1 MTKRPKVLLLG
12 DSIRMSYQPLVTEML
27 KDAADV
33 VGPDDNCAF
42 TLWTLHSIERW
53 LGDAGAPDI
62 VHWNNG
68 IHDSGHNPERSPVQ
82 IPLQTYATTIEYLLQ
97 TLQAA
102 GAKVIWA
109 TTTPV
114 HPDRPFD
121 TDQWAWRNEEIDA
134 YNAAALEIMSRYD
147 VPVNDLHAVVAADPD
162 TYLSEDQLHLSEA
175 GVQKCAEAV
184 VVAVRSALAEAR

>member
-1 MTKRPKVLLLG
+1 MTARPKVLLLG

-27 KDAADV
+27 KDTADV
-33 VGPDDNCAF
+33 VGPDDNCGF

-53 LGDAGAPDI
+53 LGEAGAPDI

-97 TLQAA
+97 TLRAA
-102 GAKVIWA
+102 GGKVIWA

-121 TDQWAWRNEEIDA
+121 TDQWAWRNEEIDE
-134 YNAAALEIMSRYD
+134 YNAAALEIMNRYG

-162 TYLSEDQLHLSEA
+162 TYLREDMLHLSDA
-175 GVQKCAEAV
+175 GMQQCAEAV
-184 VVAVRSALAEAR
+184 TDAVRSVL